1 MTPMDALLAD
11 ARGACLP
18 LEPEN
23 DDMRESDLY
32 APVKRWLDAHGYVVY
47 VEIFDCDIVAIKD
60 GRLTIVELKLGHT
73 AALQRQLADRA
84 RWADEVFCAVPIR
97 PRFASGYRY
106 HGYGVLLVSDN
117 KCRQIVKPRQQPWFR
132 EKQRKYRFGVLR
144 NQAHAMD
151 HEIAGL
157 PSCRELRQQR
167 LRRSQP
173 EVEP

>member
-11 ARGACLP
+11 ARRACLP

-47 VEIFDCDIVAIKD
+47 VEIFDCDIVAVKD
-60 GRLTIVELKLGHT
+60 GRLTAIELKLGHT
-73 AALQRQLADRA
+73 EVLQRQLQDRA
-84 RWADEVFCAVPIR
+84 RWADEVFCAVPVR
-97 PRFASGYRY
+97 PRYTTGYTY
-106 HGYGVLLVSDN
+106 HGYGVLLVNED

-132 EKQRKYRFGVLR
+132 EKQRKYRFKVLNHR
-144 NQAHAMD
+144 APAMD

-167 LRRSQP
+167 VRRL
-173 EVEP
+173 EPIP